1 MSRLYSRSFL
11 IAFLSQTGFV
21 LANTLMA
28 HYARW
33 IDFLGGG
40 VSDVGWIMGVG
51 SIAGLLMRPW
61 IGQWINRWG
70 ARKMWAIG
78 YGILAIAILG
88 NLLLHELNWMML
100 VLRSLLV
107 FGVALNFSSS
117 LTYITQI
124 SPIDRR
130 TEAIGSLGVGG
141 FLGMMVG
148 PYLGDLIL
156 GAGERTRENFTI
168 LFVTAAG
175 AMLVPALLLL
185 LLPEPQFEERSRA
198 LRLKDFAKTVRT
210 YWPGTILL
218 VNMVFGLCMTV
229 PFIFL
234 SKYIDEVGLSINGIS
249 EIGLFFWCYSGSGL
263 SFRIGLRRLP
273 EQVGRRKVLL
283 VGMLV
288 MGIGMLSYLLVTPAN
303 AWMLVVPALICGA
316 GHGLMFHTGTSLLLE
331 PFPNEF
337 RGTGSALA
345 LMMLDFGMIAGAPI
359 LGHIADTFGYDWL
372 FITVGA
378 TCICVASLY
387 AYSSIPVWRVRK
399 VAAASGGCQ
408 PTDDSQ
414 HASSAG

>member
-1 MSRLYSRSFL
+1 MSRLYSRAFL

-78 YGILAIAILG
+78 YCIFAIAILG
-88 NLLLHELNWMML
+88 NLLLHELNWLML

-107 FGVALNFSSS
+107 FGAALNFSSS

-141 FLGMMVG
+141 FMGMLAG

-156 GAGERTRENFTI
+156 GAGDRTREDFTI

-175 AMLVPALLLL
+175 AVIVPALLLL
-185 LLPEPQFEERSRA
+185 MLPKPQYEQRSRA
-198 LRLKDFAKTVRT
+198 VGLKDFVRTVRQ
-210 YWPGTILL
+210 YWPGMILL
-218 VNMVFGLCMTV
+218 VNCVFGLCMTV
-229 PFIFL
+229 PFVFL
-234 SKYIDEVGLSINGIS
+234 SKYIDEVGLSINGVS
-249 EIGLFFWCYSGSGL
+249 EIGLFFWCYSGIGL

-273 EQVGRRKVLL
+273 ERVGRRKVLL
-283 VGMLV
+283 AGMLV
-288 MGIGMLSYLLVTPAN
+288 MGTGMLCYLLVTPAN
-303 AWMLVVPALICGA
+303 ALMLVVPALICGT

-331 PFPNEF
+331 PIPNEF
-337 RGTGSALA
+337 RGTGSALS
-345 LMMLDFGMIAGAPI
+345 LMMLDFGMICGAPV

-372 FITVGA
+372 FITVG
-378 TCICVASLY
+378 TSCIAVAGLY
-387 AYSSIPVWRVRK
+387 AYSSVPVWRARK
-399 VAAASGGCQ
+399 IESAAQVAAPESI
-408 PTDDSQ
+408 P
-414 HASSAG
+414 